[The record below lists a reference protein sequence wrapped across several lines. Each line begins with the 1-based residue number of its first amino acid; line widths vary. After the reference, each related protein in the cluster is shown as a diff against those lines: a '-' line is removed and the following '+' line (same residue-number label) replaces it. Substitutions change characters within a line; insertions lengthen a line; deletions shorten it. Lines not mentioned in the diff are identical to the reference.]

1 MERRHTDNFVFS
13 PSQTVVLQV
22 LEETGFDIR
31 PQVDPQAFIEYRM
44 NEQVNRLYIVPG
56 VSMETDFEP
65 RTRNEIKVYIELSR
79 THVGCACTYSQ

>member
-1 MERRHTDNFVFS
+1 
-13 PSQTVVLQV
+13 V

-31 PQVDPQAFIEYRM
+31 PQVEPQAFIEYRM

-65 RTRNEIKVYIELSR
+65 RTRNEIKVYRELYL
-79 THVGCACTYSQ
+79 TGL